1 MSLISCSANV
11 RSHQLPTPTYQHT
24 NIPTTPPSH
33 PKPSPPDRRH
43 RTDTSERSCAR
54 SPTTTGRPSCP
65 PASADAPP
73 VSFLALHWR
82 WDISHLEDFRSRI
95 SCGYISS
102 SVMCL
107 QYIFS
112 MCMWYVYIYIYIY
125 MCVCVFW
132 NMMIECVYPLMMLE
146 VSRPKKLWT
155 LPKNEGRFTSR
166 WVFFASRSSCFLFE
180 KGHD

>member
-112 MCMWYVYIYIYIY
+112 MCMWYVYIYIY
-125 MCVCVFW
+125 MCVCV
-132 NMMIECVYPLMMLE
+132 LE
-146 VSRPKKLWT
+146 YDDRMC
-155 LPKNEGRFTSR
+155 LPT
-166 WVFFASRSSCFLFE
+166 
-180 KGHD
+180 HDVGGF